1 MLLELTISKTV
12 YRKRGEALGTRL
24 REKCI
29 IVSSLGTRE
38 EKIRTGRKVSTK
50 IKCQPELLFRLKNQ
64 RPDNFLFTRLRRIC

>member
-1 MLLELTISKTV
+1 MLLELNISKAV

-24 REKCI
+24 REKCT

-38 EKIRTGRKVSTK
+38 EKIRKSRKVSTK

-64 RPDNFLFTRLRRIC
+64 RRDNFLFTRLRRIC